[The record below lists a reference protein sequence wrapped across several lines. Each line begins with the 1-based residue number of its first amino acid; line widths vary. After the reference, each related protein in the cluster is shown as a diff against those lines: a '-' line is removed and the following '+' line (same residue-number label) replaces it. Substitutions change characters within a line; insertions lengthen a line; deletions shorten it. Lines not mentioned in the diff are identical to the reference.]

1 MTELIEQLREA
12 ESTFDQMLRKRQLD
26 DSLVEMASGMDVFP
40 EFSSGGGSSNPGVNC
55 TGGCRG

>member
-1 MTELIEQLREA
+1 MTELIEQLRNAQCE
-12 ESTFDQMLRKRQLD
+12 FDQILQKRQPG
-26 DSLVEMASGMDVFP
+26 DSQLEMTSGTDVFP